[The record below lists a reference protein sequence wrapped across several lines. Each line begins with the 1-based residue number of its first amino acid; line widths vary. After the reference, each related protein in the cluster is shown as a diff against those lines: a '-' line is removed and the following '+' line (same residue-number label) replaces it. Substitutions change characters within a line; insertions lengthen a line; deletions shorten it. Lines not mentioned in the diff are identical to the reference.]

1 MKNRALFFSLLMA
14 LSAQS
19 LALARGGGD
28 AFAGALGGSLV
39 GGVLGN
45 AMASSG
51 RQSSSEQAAEQL
63 RIEQERHRVNQLERE
78 MDRRDLERRIE
89 SQAKHGGNTLFM
101 VLVAIVIVLLFG
113 VMALGILILRKKP

>member
-1 MKNRALFFSLLMA
+1 MKNHALFFTLLLA
-14 LSAQS
+14 LSSQY

-45 AMASSG
+45 AMANSRSN
-51 RQSSSEQAAEQL
+51 QVDQTEQL

-78 MDRRDLERRIE
+78 MDRRDMERRLNE
-89 SQAKHGGNTLFM
+89 TQSKHGGNTLFM
-101 VLVAIVIVLLFG
+101 ALIALVIVLLFG